1 MGEEEEGKEGEGK
14 GKGRKRKGKEEEREG
29 MKGGGERRGERTK
42 GEENTVIEDAR
53 EIGIDVIINPVQ
65 VCVVTHMYKL
75 NTYQTSC
82 LHVAESLSLG
92 LIH

>member
-1 MGEEEEGKEGEGK
+1 MKEEG
-14 GKGRKRKGKEEEREG
+14 REP
-29 MKGGGERRGERTK
+29 R
-42 GEENTVIEDAR
+42 GEENIVIEDTR

-65 VCVVTHMYKL
+65 VYVVTHTYKL

>member
-1 MGEEEEGKEGEGK
+1 M
-14 GKGRKRKGKEEEREG
+14 KEERREPR
-29 MKGGGERRGERTK
+29 GG
-42 GEENTVIEDAR
+42 ENTVIEDTR
-53 EIGIDVIINPVQ
+53 EIGIHAIINPVQ
-65 VCVVTHMYKL
+65 VNVVTHMYKL